1 MSRNIFL
8 FVAFV
13 FAASLCVAGFWFG
26 RYIPFEKQ
34 WPLFEALRNTA
45 SIIFAVVGA
54 WLAIIYPERLKMSFG
69 KKTNGVDK
77 SSSESMKLLMTP
89 AIHSTF
95 ILAILLMIGIVAPI
109 SKQIPHL
116 LSHVEVFRGVSFFI
130 LSFLTV
136 WQIAIVLLTL
146 YPGEVVQDSLDA
158 QEDQQLLRD
167 SRNVLRKVAQ
177 NPNEHQ

>member
-8 FVAFV
+8 FFAFV
-13 FAASLCVAGFWFG
+13 FSAALCIAGFWFG

-54 WLAIIYPERLKMSFG
+54 WLAIIYPERLRMSFG
-69 KKTNGVDK
+69 KRPNGKDTK
-77 SSSESMKLLMTP
+77 SSESMKLLMTP

-95 ILAILLMIGIVAPI
+95 ILAILLMIGVAAPI
-109 SKQIPHL
+109 AKQIPQL
-116 LSHVEVFRGVSFFI
+116 LPHAEFLRGVSFFV
-130 LSFLTV
+130 LCLLTV

-158 QEDQQLLRD
+158 QEDQQVMQD
-167 SRNVLRKVAQ
+167 SRNVLRNVTPK
-177 NPNEHQ
+177 N

>member
-1 MSRNIFL
+1 MFRTIL
-8 FVAFV
+8 LILAFV
-13 FAASLCVAGFWFG
+13 FSAALCIAGYWFG

-69 KKTNGVDK
+69 KKSNDSDK

-95 ILAILLMIGIVAPI
+95 ILAILLMIGVVAPI
-109 SKQIPHL
+109 AKQIPQL
-116 LSHVEVFRGVSFFI
+116 LPHIEMLRGISFFI
-130 LSFLTV
+130 LSSLTF

-146 YPGEVVQDSLDA
+146 YPGEMVQESLDI
-158 QEDQQLLRD
+158 QEGLQNMRD
-167 SRNVLRKVAQ
+167 SRNILRNVISK
-177 NPNEHQ
+177 NPEQQ

>member
-1 MSRNIFL
+1 MNRNIFL
-8 FVAFV
+8 FVAFI
-13 FAASLCVAGFWFG
+13 FAAALCVAGYWFG

-69 KKTNGVDK
+69 KKTNGTDK

-95 ILAILLMIGIVAPI
+95 ILAILLMIGIIAPI
-109 SKQIPHL
+109 MKQIPQIL
-116 LSHVEVFRGVSFFI
+116 LYVEVFRGVSFFI
-130 LSFLTV
+130 LSVLTV

-146 YPGEVVQDSLDA
+146 YPGEVVQDSLDE
-158 QEDQQLLRD
+158 QEDQQRLRD
-167 SRNVLRKVAQ
+167 GRNVLRRVIKK
-177 NPNEHQ
+177 PPER